1 MIVGDTRA
9 VHPPLRSDVHIEEGA
24 EDLSSSATMPE
35 EWTNQLETRLSVE
48 GQLLQMLASLQEQ
61 LDEQQVEAIHGR
73 EQATLERNTTTCV
86 QNQLLTQIE
95 ILHRLESSGYLGGR
109 VLKLHHHLCRQGLL
123 APRVN
128 GSTTGHSL
136 RVAVN
141 TPRILG
147 CLRSKRLPEW
157 KT

>member
-73 EQATLERNTTTCV
+73 EQATLERNATTCV

-95 ILHRLESSGYLGGR
+95 ILQRSQSSR
-109 VLKLHHHLCRQGLL
+109 N
-123 APRVN
+123 P
-128 GSTTGHSL
+128 
-136 RVAVN
+136 
-141 TPRILG
+141 
-147 CLRSKRLPEW
+147 
-157 KT
+157 